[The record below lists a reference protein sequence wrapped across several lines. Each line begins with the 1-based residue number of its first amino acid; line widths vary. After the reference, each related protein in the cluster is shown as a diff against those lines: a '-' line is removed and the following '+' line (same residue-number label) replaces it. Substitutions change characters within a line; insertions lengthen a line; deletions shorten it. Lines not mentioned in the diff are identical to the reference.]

1 MDGGHLLFDLP
12 QQRGPQRSTGTSAR
26 PPARRAQPIRDAIM
40 TFLITQRTVKEVAV
54 FIGKKTSITTGHL
67 RAMRAKDLVV
77 RLSWGV
83 WVRCDQCV
91 NAPNPQ
97 TIRRNNPAQ
106 EFLLLHLQEPRSID
120 ELQQITGR
128 DRSKLRSLLSK
139 MVRCNLVE
147 WRGDD
152 VIARATR

>member
-12 QQRGPQRSTGTSAR
+12 QQRGPQRSTETPAR
-26 PPARRAQPIRDAIM
+26 SPARRAQPIRDAIM
-40 TFLITQRTVKEVAV
+40 TFLVTQRTVKEVAV

-83 WVRCDQCV
+83 WVRRDQCV

-106 EFLLLHLQEPRSID
+106 EFLLQLHEPRTID

-128 DRSKLRSLLSK
+128 NRSKLRSLLSK
-139 MVRCNLVE
+139 MVKCNLVE
-147 WRGDD
+147 RRGDD